1 MARDGLD
8 PTMPEEIHLHS
19 KEEIRAYVRAEL
31 ERQFA
36 LKQKQVNRWRLAKR
50 TMWLLLLAAGYLQ
63 FSLIDVMYEMLSLPA
78 VQVSVPA
85 AKPPQKKS
93 GI

>member
-1 MARDGLD
+1 
-8 PTMPEEIHLHS
+8 MPEEIHLHS

>member
-1 MARDGLD
+1 MS
-8 PTMPEEIHLHS
+8 EEIHLHS

-63 FSLIDVMYEMLSLPA
+63 FSLIDVMYEMLSLPT

-85 AKPPQKKS
+85 AKPPQKT